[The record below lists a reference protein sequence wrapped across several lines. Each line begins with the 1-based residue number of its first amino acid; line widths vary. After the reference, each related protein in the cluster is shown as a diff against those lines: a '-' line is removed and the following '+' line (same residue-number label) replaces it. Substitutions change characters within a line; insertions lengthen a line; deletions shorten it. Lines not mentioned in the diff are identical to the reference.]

1 VLKLISITINA
12 GAKLG
17 KSVAVCGEMA
27 GDAKLT
33 KLLIG
38 MGLRQLSMH
47 PSNLLSVKQQILHS
61 QTTKLISNARKVLKH
76 TDLEK
81 IEPLVAKF
89 NL

>member
-1 VLKLISITINA
+1 
-12 GAKLG
+12 
-17 KSVAVCGEMA
+17 
-27 GDAKLT
+27 
-33 KLLIG
+33 

-61 QTTKLISNARKVLKH
+61 QTTKLISNARKVLSH

-89 NL
+89 NLH

>member
-1 VLKLISITINA
+1 MTIKA
-12 GAKLG
+12 GAKLD

-61 QTTKLISNARKVLKH
+61 QTAKLISNARKVLNH

-89 NL
+89 NLQ